1 MLWTILFA
9 TFIYCCPSV
18 FAEDYSISITTSGT
32 VNLTSNASGTAIES
46 SNINVATTCR
56 SGYDLTLATSTHNNN
71 LYLNGDI
78 TNNAENSYLTP
89 SDGTTTLI
97 NAPNTWG
104 YLSSPTTPNT
114 NSVFLPVSSD
124 PLHPSIIKTA
134 NETASNQ
141 DIDDSFAVYYA
152 AHADSSLISGT
163 YKMIPEDSSASPIE
177 NGGLTYYLTASPNC
191 NANLDITFN
200 KNLDGEGGETGDTV
214 ENFPDSTENI
224 KDLVN
229 YTYTLSN
236 KTPTRSGYTFKE
248 WNTEADGTG
257 NYYRPGQVIPIGT
270 DGLTGSVTL
279 YAIWVA
285 DCPSGNICYDGNH
298 ADAGIVPNQEAA
310 NGSNTRLT
318 SSNFSRAGYGFA
330 GWNTASDGTGTQ
342 YGPQQNITMPST
354 GGINLYAT
362 WIKESGTFQAWHGA
376 STIST
381 GEVVAL
387 RDVRDDEVYTVAKL
401 ADGNIWM
408 VENLRLVPGTASL
421 SAINT
426 NNPTQSFL
434 QNVPN
439 TSSSVNQCSSDDSSC
454 IDQIFYYTNNMDRSL
469 NQSPT
474 GNTSANA
481 WYSYGV
487 MYNWY
492 TATAG
497 HGTYD
502 FDSTSGPNED
512 GTVAGDICPAG
523 WHLPTGASAGEY
535 NGLATILGGNGS
547 AGANALRTY
556 PNNFILSADYNPQKG
571 IPDARGSQG
580 RLWTSTVTTDN
591 AKAYRMG
598 YNASTVTPTGSWNK
612 WDNFAVRCIY
622 QGGNIP
628 YVDVDIDF
636 EGHGITS
643 VTFYNETYGT
653 ITATPNHPV
662 AQIVADIAYTVTAN
676 TNTGYELKNWSTTTN
691 GTLSDATS
699 NPTTYT
705 VTDAVTLTVIGK
717 TIPAFDVTVTLPANV
732 TSISFTHPDF
742 PAQTVETSGDVVS
755 LKRGIAY
762 TVTATF
768 EDGYTI
774 NSWTAGPNSTLGS
787 ASSNPTTFTITDDTT
802 LTLTTRESVLSTYTL
817 HYDAGLGADAPVDEI
832 ETTYNDYYSFTIS
845 ETIPFLFGY
854 SFLGWSETSG
864 ASTATYVY
872 DTASA
877 AFTPSTITVTN
888 PNPES
893 TNISKTLYAVYQED
907 TCPSEQICYYGN
919 GANSGVMSNQ
929 VASSNSETT
938 LIPSNYAKTG
948 YGFAGWLAAAASG
961 NTPETIYGP
970 NATITTPDL
979 SSNGMKLYAK
989 WVRSAGNMQT
999 WGSCSSLNV
1008 NEVTALTDTR
1018 DNETYAIAKLADNQC
1033 WMIENMRL
1041 VPSTANITDT
1051 NTNGPA
1057 TGFASAAANS
1067 STSDVLCGVDDDT
1080 DCNDQLQYNTNN
1092 LNRSIPQSYN
1102 TAGRRIAWYSYG
1114 VYYNWF
1120 TATAGNGTIATGANE
1135 AVTGDLCPAGWHL
1148 PTGNNG
1154 EYVTMNAAVNNGSG
1168 DANLRAYPNNF
1179 LWSGDYNK
1187 NSRTNGGINGRY
1199 WTSTSFSSD
1208 SAYRFGFQP
1217 DKMAVNGNYKKWD
1230 AFTIRC
1236 IYSGNSENNT
1246 PETTN
1251 NEPAAM
1257 SPQTNPSNL
1266 SNLNDTNTN
1275 DNVDELNTV
1284 NTNDN
1289 TSSANST
1296 DNADNTNNVDEAM
1309 QPALSTP
1316 TENNSTLEETED
1328 LTENTHVS
1336 DSYTE
1341 PQGVSEY
1348 TAQPIEKNIEETT
1361 DNTATILASVAATAT
1376 ISAIGIF
1383 AFARHRNEDDH
1394 Q

>member
-1 MLWTILFA
+1 MLWAILFT
-9 TFIYCCPSV
+9 TFVYFCPCV
-18 FAEDYSISITTSGT
+18 FAEDYSISINTSGA
-32 VNLTSNASGTAIES
+32 VNLASSAGGTAIEP
-46 SNINVATTCR
+46 SNIHVTSTCR
-56 SGYDLTLATSTHNNN
+56 SGYNLTLTTSTPDNN

-78 TNNAENSYLTP
+78 ANNTENSYISP
-89 SDGTTTLI
+89 SDGTTALI

-104 YLSSPTTPNT
+104 YLSPPTSPTA
-114 NSVFLPVSSD
+114 NSVFLPVSPD
-124 PLHPSIIKTA
+124 PLHPSVIKTA
-134 NETASNQ
+134 DETASDQ
-141 DIDDSFAVYYA
+141 DIDDSFTIYYA
-152 AHADSSLISGT
+152 AHAGVNLVSGT
-163 YKMIPEDSSASPIE
+163 YKMIPEDSSASPVV
-177 NGGLTYYLTASPNC
+177 NGGLAYYLTASPDC

-200 KNLDGEGGETGDTV
+200 KNLDGEGGETGDAV
-214 ENFPDSTENI
+214 GNFPDSADNI

-229 YTYTLSN
+229 RTLTLST
-236 KTPTRSGYTFKE
+236 KYPTRSGYTFKE
-248 WNTEADGTG
+248 WNTEANGTG
-257 NYYRPGQVIPIGT
+257 DYYRPGQVIAIGA
-270 DGLTGSVTL
+270 DGLTGSITL
-279 YAIWVA
+279 YAIWVP
-285 DCPSGNICYDGNH
+285 DCPSGRICYDGNH
-298 ADAGIVPNQEAA
+298 ADAGTMPNQEVQ
-310 NGSNTRLT
+310 NGSNARLV

-330 GWNTASDGTGTQ
+330 GWNTAPDGTGTQ

-354 GGINLYAT
+354 GGINLFAT
-362 WIKESGTFQAWHGA
+362 WVKESGTFQAWHGA
-376 STIST
+376 STMGA
-381 GEVVAL
+381 GEVEAL
-387 RDVRDDEVYTVAKL
+387 RDIRDNEVYAVAKL
-401 ADGNIWM
+401 ADGNVWM
-408 VENLRLVPGTASL
+408 IENLRLVPGTASL

-434 QNVPN
+434 QAVPGSAS
-439 TSSSVNQCSSDDSSC
+439 TINQCSSDDSNC
-454 IDQIFYYTNNMDRSL
+454 VDQVFYYTNNMNRSL

-474 GNTSANA
+474 GNTAANA
-481 WYSYGV
+481 WYSYGA

-497 HGTYD
+497 NGTYD

-523 WHLPTGASAGEY
+523 WHLPTGGSSGEY
-535 NGLATILGGNGS
+535 NSLSTNLGGVG
-547 AGANALRTY
+547 ATGANALRAY
-556 PNNFILSADYNPQKG
+556 PNNFIFSADFNPEKG
-571 IPDARGSQG
+571 YPDARGNQG
-580 RLWTSTVTTDN
+580 RLWSSTVTSDN
-591 AKAYRMG
+591 AKSYRMG
-598 YNASTVTPTGSWNK
+598 YNASTVTPTGGWNK

-622 QGGNIP
+622 QGGNDP
-628 YVDVDIDF
+628 YVDVDVDF
-636 EGHGITS
+636 DGHGITS
-643 VTFYNETYGT
+643 VTFYNETYGAV
-653 ITATPNHPV
+653 TATPNHPV
-662 AQIVADIAYTVTAN
+662 AQIIADIAYTVTAN
-676 TNTGYELKNWSTTTN
+676 ANTGYELKNWSTTTN

-705 VTDAVTLTVIGK
+705 VTDAATLTVIGK

-742 PAQTVETSGDVVS
+742 PTQTVEISGDVVS

-774 NSWTAGPNSTLGS
+774 NSWTAGPNSTLSS

-817 HYDAGLGADAPVDEI
+817 HYDAGLGTDAPVDEI
-832 ETTYNDYYSFTIS
+832 ETTYHDYYNFTIS

-877 AFTPSTITVTN
+877 TFTPSTITVTN

-948 YGFAGWLAAAASG
+948 YGFAGWLAATASG

-989 WVRSAGNMQT
+989 WIRSAGSMQT
-999 WGSCSSLNV
+999 WGSCSSLSV

-1135 AVTGDLCPAGWHL
+1135 TVTGDLCPAGWHL

-1217 DKMAVNGNYKKWD
+1217 GKMAVNGNYKKWD
-1230 AFTIRC
+1230 AFAIRC
-1236 IYSGNSENNT
+1236 IYNGNVIESF
-1246 PETTN
+1246 PETVDDEPVASSLQTN
-1251 NEPAAM
+1251 L
-1257 SPQTNPSNL
+1257 SNPSNL
-1266 SNLNDTNTN
+1266 NNANIYESVDDSDSADTIDNLDSVN
-1275 DNVDELNTV
+1275 NVDDTV
-1284 NTNDN
+1284 QP
-1289 TSSANST
+1289 TSSTTTNNDDTPEEMEDTIENAYVLDSYSAPQGVSKHTEQLIDEST
-1296 DNADNTNNVDEAM
+1296 DNAAIV
-1309 QPALSTP
+1309 
-1316 TENNSTLEETED
+1316 
-1328 LTENTHVS
+1328 
-1336 DSYTE
+1336 
-1341 PQGVSEY
+1341 
-1348 TAQPIEKNIEETT
+1348 
-1361 DNTATILASVAATAT
+1361 LASVTVVT
-1376 ISAIGIF
+1376 TMSAISVF
-1383 AFARHRNEDDH
+1383 AFARHRNDDKD